1 MLDYGHL
8 VLATGARNRLLDIP
22 NANLADVRY
31 LRILDESE
39 ALRQRIASAR
49 HVVVIGA
56 GFIGLEFAATAR
68 AKGLE
73 VDVVE
78 LGTRVMARAV
88 TAEISDYF
96 QERHTAA
103 GIRIHLGVQ
112 ATSIESDGTNVTG
125 VSLSD
130 GRHMPADL
138 VVVGVGVLPNV
149 ELAAEAGLPVAAGI
163 IVDEQLLTSDPN
175 ISAIGDCALFASP
188 RFGGSL
194 RLESVQNATD
204 HARCVAAR
212 LTGDAKPYDGQ
223 PWFWSDQGDDK
234 LQIAGL
240 TTGYDRVVVRGDR
253 AQRVVLG
260 LLLQG
265 RPAGRHRVRQSRR
278 GPRVRTQDSW
288 PEQVDHAG
296 TGGRS
301 QFRSEGCAG
310 LRRLFGECRMQ
321 RARSGTL
328 ADAIRS
334 YRATVLHPGVRRDDE
349 GPPQL
354 PPPSA
359 SMARRPS
366 AARRSTPRH
375 WRKQARRESV
385 VPPASCAA
393 TAPTK
398 QSPAPVVSTALTV
411 RPAMISGLPSIER
424 KHAALA
430 QRHADDFVLAGLQR
444 SRCLDE
450 AGIIVAVAKFGLRQ
464 QAELGFIEDQ
474 DIDEIEQLA
483 RRIRSPAPD

>member
-1 MLDYGHL
+1 MTQGTVLIVGAGHAGFQVAASLRQHGYKDRICLINDEAHIPYQRPPLSKAYLKGEGRPDSLMFRPDKFYRDQNIELMAGRAAAIDRGACKLLLASGASLDYGHL

-39 ALRQRIASAR
+39 ALRQRIAAGQR
-49 HVVVIGA
+49 VVVIGA

-73 VDVVE
+73 VDVIE
-78 LGTRVMARAV
+78 LGARVMARAV

-112 ATSIESDGTNVTG
+112 ATSIESDGVNVTG

-130 GRHMPADL
+130 GRHVPADL

-163 IVDEQLLTSDPN
+163 IVDEQLLTADPN

-188 RFGGSL
+188 RFGASL

-212 LTGDAKPYDGQ
+212 LTGDAKTYDGL

-253 AQRVVLG
+253 AQRSFSAFCYKSGQLVGIESINRASDHVFGRKILG
-260 LLLQG
+260 LN
-265 RPAGRHRVRQSRR
+265 RSIE
-278 GPRVRTQDSW
+278 
-288 PEQVDHAG
+288 PEQA
-296 TGGRS
+296 
-301 QFRSEGCAG
+301 
-310 LRRLFGECRMQ
+310 
-321 RARSGTL
+321 
-328 ADAIRS
+328 AD
-334 YRATVLHPGVRRDDE
+334 LGFD
-349 GPPQL
+349 L
-354 PPPSA
+354 
-359 SMARRPS
+359 
-366 AARRSTPRH
+366 
-375 WRKQARRESV
+375 K
-385 VPPASCAA
+385 
-393 TAPTK
+393 
-398 QSPAPVVSTALTV
+398 
-411 RPAMISGLPSIER
+411 
-424 KHAALA
+424 AALA
-430 QRHADDFVLAGLQR
+430 
-444 SRCLDE
+444 
-450 AGIIVAVAKFGLRQ
+450 
-464 QAELGFIEDQ
+464 
-474 DIDEIEQLA
+474 
-483 RRIRSPAPD
+483 